1 MVMPSPER
9 RKAVIPR
16 SNIRRPL
23 GGGARAGRWGGR
35 GNPRGRGRFGRR
47 RGARGGVRGRRAG
60 TCWPTAS
67 MLHCDAR
74 GGAMVTGFNTEIECE
89 DIRYHTQT
97 EVMPSQDAAILTLV
111 YKAGAIIDRV
121 KRNYREILGEAPTRE
136 EVRFLA
142 ERQHRRVIEAI
153 QERHGMT
160 P

>member
-1 MVMPSPER
+1 
-9 RKAVIPR
+9 
-16 SNIRRPL
+16 
-23 GGGARAGRWGGR
+23 
-35 GNPRGRGRFGRR
+35 
-47 RGARGGVRGRRAG
+47 
-60 TCWPTAS
+60 
-67 MLHCDAR
+67 
-74 GGAMVTGFNTEIECE
+74 MVTGFNTEIECE
-89 DIRYHTQT
+89 DIRYHIQT

-160 P
+160 PASPGPPPGPLSAPAPPDDPSLEHIIMEYLDSRGPSDPGANPPPSRP